1 MWGRDLPC
9 SAREIMGA
17 MRKLVLLL
25 ALLLPVVTLS
35 ADDLTRLQIRVTNE
49 RGKPV
54 DRASVIVKFVSG
66 RSVKALGLKKSR
78 LSWELKSSQEG
89 MAKIPGIP
97 KGKILIQ
104 VIAKNYQT
112 FGDTFDIDEDERVV
126 DIVLKDPQSQYTVHD
141 Q

>member
-1 MWGRDLPC
+1 
-9 SAREIMGA
+9 

-25 ALLLPVVTLS
+25 ALSLPVL
-35 ADDLTRLQIRVTNE
+35 ADDLTRLQIHVTNE

-66 RSVKALGLKKSR
+66 RPLKTLGLKKAR

-89 MAKIPGIP
+89 MAKIPPIP

-104 VIAKNYQT
+104 ISAKNYQT
-112 FGDTFDIDEDERVV
+112 FGETFDIDEDERLVE
-126 DIVLKDPQSQYTVHD
+126 IVLKTPQSQYSVTENYSRYTTHSNYK
-141 Q
+141 

>member
-1 MWGRDLPC
+1 
-9 SAREIMGA
+9 

-25 ALLLPVVTLS
+25 AVSLLPS
-35 ADDLTRLQIRVTNE
+35 FADDLTRLQIHITNE

-66 RSVKALGLKKSR
+66 RPLKTLGLKKAR

-104 VIAKNYQT
+104 VNAKNYQT

-126 DIVLKDPQSQYTVHD
+126 DIVLKDPQSQYSVHD